1 MKTRERFMGI
11 GQVLTMPLFF
21 ASNALYPVL
30 IMPEIMQWIALFNP
44 MSYVLDAVR
53 SLIIT
58 GNLSSLPAD
67 LAAIMLFDTIMF
79 IIASINFRR
88 IIE

>member
-1 MKTRERFMGI
+1 MGI